1 MMKNRPVYFNV
12 KLFGFLLLC
21 CLSQSAYAE
30 WTMLAKDKRDNTYY
44 LDSTI
49 TRTGKIS
56 KAWALIDFANPM
68 IDVQSVKRLYEANC
82 ETGRIR
88 ISYKMFYLEKGGVG
102 TVRSTDAKP
111 GFWNYPAPV
120 SISEKLFD
128 KLCGAESDQQQI
140 APSSEP
146 AEKSSH

>member
-1 MMKNRPVYFNV
+1 MKKPPFYFNV
-12 KLFGFLLLC
+12 KLFGFLLIC
-21 CLSQSAYAE
+21 CLSQSAYAD

-44 LDSTI
+44 LDSAI

-56 KAWALIDFANPM
+56 KAWALIDFTNPM

-111 GFWNYPAPV
+111 GFWNYPAPD

-128 KLCGAESDQQQI
+128 KLCGADSDQQQNTP
-140 APSSEP
+140 ASEP
-146 AEKSSH
+146 VEKSSH

>member
-1 MMKNRPVYFNV
+1 MMKNRSIHFNV
-12 KLFGFLLLC
+12 KLFSFLLFALC
-21 CLSQSAYAE
+21 SQSSYAE
-30 WTMLAKDKRDNTYY
+30 WTLLAKDKRENSYY
-44 LDSTI
+44 VDSAV

-56 KAWALIDFANPM
+56 KAWVLIDFSNPM

-111 GFWNYPAPV
+111 GFWNYPGPE

-128 KLCGAESDQQQI
+128 KLCGEASSNEDKAS
-140 APSSEP
+140 ASEP
-146 AEKSSH
+146 AEKASH

>member
-12 KLFGFLLLC
+12 KLFCFLLLC

>member
-1 MMKNRPVYFNV
+1 MMKKRPVYFNV
-12 KLFGFLLLC
+12 KLFGFLLIC
-21 CLSQSAYAE
+21 CLSQSAYAD

-44 LDSTI
+44 LDSAI

-56 KAWALIDFANPM
+56 KAWALIDFTSPM

-111 GFWNYPAPV
+111 GFWNYPAPD
-120 SISEKLFD
+120 SISEKLFA
-128 KLCGAESDQQQI
+128 KLCGADSDQQQNTP
-140 APSSEP
+140 ASEP
-146 AEKSSH
+146 VEKSSH

>member
-1 MMKNRPVYFNV
+1 MIKKRSVYFNL
-12 KLFGFLLLC
+12 KLFSFLLIAL
-21 CLSQSAYAE
+21 LSQSANAE
-30 WTMLAKDKRDNTYY
+30 WAMLAKDKRENIYY

-49 TRTGKIS
+49 TRAGKIS
-56 KAWALIDFANPM
+56 KAWVLIDFSNPM

-102 TVRSTDAKP
+102 TVRSSDAKP
-111 GFWNYPAPV
+111 GFWNYPAPE

-128 KLCGAESDQQQI
+128 KLCGETSDNEDK
-140 APSSEP
+140 ASNTETK
-146 AEKSSH
+146 EKLSH